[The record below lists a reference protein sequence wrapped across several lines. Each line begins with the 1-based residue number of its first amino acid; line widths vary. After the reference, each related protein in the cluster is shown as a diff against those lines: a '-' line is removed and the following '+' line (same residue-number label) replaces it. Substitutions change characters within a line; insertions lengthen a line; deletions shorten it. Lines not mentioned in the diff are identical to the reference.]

1 MESAHSESEEE
12 ARSELPNPL
21 DEVID
26 IPSDVF
32 INSHGIPPPPT
43 KRRGDI
49 MDFEQELH
57 KKAFTSRE
65 EAFNAET
72 TAFKLQKALIQ
83 NTNDY
88 NIANFMRSITE
99 TLTRMEN
106 ESRNTNRKI
115 ESMDRN
121 IENINNK
128 LDQLKNDITE
138 IKPLMFY
145 VRTSENARRRS
156 ARVPP
161 IPVPFLV
168 GTGPGDELPIL
179 DSVETIENLNSGQLR
194 RYLQGYAVQFNP
206 RSSSKILKNQ
216 LREALGFYAASDLS
230 FEFS

>member
-65 EAFNAET
+65 EAFKAET
-72 TAFKLQKALIQ
+72 TAFKLQKALTQ
-83 NTNDY
+83 NTSDY
-88 NIANFMRSITE
+88 NIATFMRSITE

-115 ESMDRN
+115 ENMDR
-121 IENINNK
+121 K
-128 LDQLKNDITE
+128 LDQLQNDITE

-145 VRTSENARRRS
+145 VRTSENARRRN

-179 DSVETIENLNSGQLR
+179 DSVETIENLDSGQLR

-206 RSSSKILKNQ
+206 RSSSKILKNK

>member
-72 TAFKLQKALIQ
+72 TAFKLQKALTQ
-83 NTNDY
+83 NTSDY
-88 NIANFMRSITE
+88 NIATFMRSITE

-115 ESMDRN
+115 ENMDR
-121 IENINNK
+121 K
-128 LDQLKNDITE
+128 LDQLQNDITE

-145 VRTSENARRRS
+145 VRTSENARRRN

-179 DSVETIENLNSGQLR
+179 DSVETIENLDSGQLR

-206 RSSSKILKNQ
+206 RSSSKILKNK